1 MNIKVTEVIPQ
12 VSKKYPYT
20 HRVEVSADALASDK
34 VSAWLNEN
42 SIPHTQI
49 GWGVYYL
56 RKDHMTWLILR
67 WS

>member
-1 MNIKVTEVIPQ
+1 MKIKVSEVIPW
-12 VSKKYPYT
+12 VSERYPYT

-34 VSAWLNEN
+34 VSEWLNDN
-42 SIPHTQI
+42 NIPHTQT

-56 RKDHMTWLILR
+56 RKDAVPWLLLR